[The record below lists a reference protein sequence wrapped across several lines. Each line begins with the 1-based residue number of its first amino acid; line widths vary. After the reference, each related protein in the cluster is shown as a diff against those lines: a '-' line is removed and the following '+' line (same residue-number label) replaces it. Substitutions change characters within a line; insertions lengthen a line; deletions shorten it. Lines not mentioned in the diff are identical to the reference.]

1 MEPGCELTLGRSMTG
16 ADSAIAEAVLAD
28 LEPAPGLF
36 SDSGEPKSDADEVAV
51 WTEAPG
57 AAVLAI

>member
-1 MEPGCELTLGRSMTG
+1 MGPGCESTLGRSMTG
-16 ADSAIAEAVLAD
+16 ADSAIADAGLAN

-36 SDSGEPKSDADEVAV
+36 SDSGEPKSDADDFAI
-51 WTEAPG
+51 WAEAFG